1 MEIDTSANAASQP
14 TYILDPLTHEVYE
27 VPGGSLRHDA
37 KNPVWMEYDAFEH
50 MGATGQLSGERLLH
64 HNHAVAAAFNASQVL
79 NVQLKASGGGPKYA
93 WASRMVTALPE
104 DVFPNVDSPLVGH
117 EFVWLWPPAKA
128 FNAFLTRK
136 DKLRLNPEQRAS
148 PIDEIEPSCRHT
160 PAATGGMLG
169 PGDVEGAVLVPYER
183 LSPVQ
188 RFYIMCINSQR
199 TLFPRR
205 PTRDRWTE
213 RVTSI
218 INRKQ
223 ELARI
228 GGKWNLH
235 NSVQRMLKRANAEE
249 EDATECER
257 GLRKR
262 AKLSAADASDTEET
276 EGLEISDVDELL
288 HDKERWQRRKRAEE
302 RGRRWAAL
310 PHELLVRI
318 LCTLVSNGITSP
330 VLADARAAICTL
342 RAVSKGA
349 RALTDSYVG
358 IQLTNAVDATF
369 DHLVPTNPLA
379 EPPREPMTAV
389 AARVRALGIGMSDV
403 VRLVKEKVCLRVVE
417 GWTLP
422 SMTSVVPDWRWY
434 LELRREALDR
444 NDGGRMNVKRW
455 TVAKAPDEACQELM
469 DIHRAAEPLVWG
481 ARFPAAVVLEH
492 DYEEIVAATG
502 DCRIRDQMH
511 SLAGVGG

>member
-318 LCTLVSNGITSP
+318 LCTLVSIGIT
-330 VLADARAAICTL
+330 
-342 RAVSKGA
+342 
-349 RALTDSYVG
+349 
-358 IQLTNAVDATF
+358 
-369 DHLVPTNPLA
+369 
-379 EPPREPMTAV
+379 PPREPMTAV